1 MTQIGLIIL
10 VIFSYELIIYLSL
23 KKIIKFNLII
33 YKKLYSTFLN
43 KKLFDEIKEKF
54 IKKYSIKLFIIS
66 LKIIFILVIILITFF
81 IANLFIKNLMI
92 FSLSIHGII
101 LSLFTII
108 IYIKIR
114 NFLCKITT

>member
-10 VIFSYELIIYLSL
+10 VIFSYELIIYFSL
-23 KKIIKFNLII
+23 KNLIKFNLII

-43 KKLFDEIKEKF
+43 KKLLDEIKEKF

-66 LKIIFILVIILITFF
+66 FKIIFVLVIILITFF
-81 IANLFIKNLMI
+81 IANLFIKNLII

>member
-1 MTQIGLIIL
+1 MTPIGLTIL
-10 VIFSYELIIYLSL
+10 VIFSYELIIYFKL
-23 KKIIKFNLII
+23 KNSINYNLII

-43 KKLFDEIKEKF
+43 KKLSDEIKEKF
-54 IKKYSIKLFIIS
+54 IKKYSTKLFIIS
-66 LKIIFILVIILITFF
+66 FKIIFVLVIILITFF
-81 IANLFIKNLMI
+81 IANLFLKNLII

-114 NFLCKITT
+114 NFLCKITI